1 MANVLIE
8 ESTMTGIADAIRAKT
23 GGTDLMLPAAMPE
36 EIAGIQTGSGIDTSD
51 ATATADNIETG
62 KTAYVN
68 GEKLTGTIP
77 YETVSV
83 DISELPTVNSSLNG
97 NGFIK
102 FINLT
107 YSSTSA
113 KRIIGGGKSCSL
125 RSKLSNLG
133 DATAEDVA
141 EGKTFTSSAG
151 LKVTGTHVCSGGS
164 SPTMQAK
171 SVTPSESA
179 QTVTPDDGYDG
190 LSSVEVGAVSSTYVG
205 SGVTQKAAA
214 AYTPGTADQTIASG
228 QYLSGAQT
236 IRGDANLLAANIKS
250 GVSIFG
256 VTGSYAG
263 SGSGSGGLT
272 MASGKTTSGT
282 IDTGLAAITCVVI
295 YKTSFAETGLIQGVY
310 TADAGR
316 AEYVYCSS
324 YSSYFKTCATGA
336 VSCTVDGGTFTWGG
350 SGTAGLSSGKTYN
363 WIAFGTA

>member
-36 EIAGIQTGSGIDTSD
+36 EIAGIQTGGGIDTSD
-51 ATATADNIETG
+51 ATATASRIE
-62 KTAYVN
+62 KDYTAYVK
-68 GEKLTGTIP
+68 GQKVTGTLVEQEPGMQHSYTTAAFEKVTISGQTTKYVKVTTRASRDAIVRKDSEYSIMP
-77 YETVSV
+77 Y
-83 DISELPTVNSSLNG
+83 
-97 NGFIK
+97 
-102 FINLT
+102 
-107 YSSTSA
+107 
-113 KRIIGGGKSCSL
+113 
-125 RSKLSNLG
+125 SNLFG
-133 DATAEDVA
+133 DAATENVVK
-141 EGKTFTSSAG
+141 GWTFTSVNG
-151 LKVTGTHVCSGGS
+151 VKLVGTHVCSTTE
-164 SPTMQAK
+164 PTLQSK
-171 SVTPSESA
+171 SVTPSEST

-190 LSSVEVGAVSSTYVG
+190 LSSVDVGAVSSTYIG

-214 AYTPGTADQTIASG
+214 TYTPGTADQTIASG
-228 QYLSGAQT
+228 QYLSGDQT

-263 SGSGSGGLT
+263 SGGGSGGLT
-272 MASGKTTSGT
+272 MASGTTTSGT
-282 IDTGLAAITCVVI
+282 IDTGLADITCVVI
-295 YKTSFAETGLIQGVY
+295 FKKSFAETGLIQGVY
-310 TADAGR
+310 TADTGS

-350 SGTAGLSSGKTYN
+350 SGTTGLSSGKTYN

>member
-51 ATATADNIETG
+51 ATATASRIE
-62 KTAYVN
+62 KDYTAYVK
-68 GEKLTGTIP
+68 GQKITGTLVEQTPGAQQNYTTVAFEKVGISGSTTKYVKITTRASRDSIVRKDSEYYMMP
-77 YETVSV
+77 Y
-83 DISELPTVNSSLNG
+83 SSL
-97 NGFIK
+97 F
-102 FINLT
+102 
-107 YSSTSA
+107 
-113 KRIIGGGKSCSL
+113 
-125 RSKLSNLG
+125 G

-141 EGKTFTSSAG
+141 EGKTFTSVDG
-151 LKVTGTHVCSGGS
+151 VKIVGTHVCSAAE
-164 SPTMQAK
+164 PTLQSK
-171 SVTPSESA
+171 SITPSEST

-190 LSSVEVGAVSSTYVG
+190 LSSVDVGAVSSTYIG
-205 SGVTQKAAA
+205 SGVTQKSAAT
-214 AYTPGTADQTIASG
+214 YTPGTADQTISAG
-228 QYLSGAQT
+228 QYLTGAQT

-263 SGSGSGGLT
+263 SGGGSGGMA
-272 MASGKTTSGT
+272 MASGTTTSGT
-282 IDTGLAAITCVVI
+282 IDTGLSAISCVVI
-295 YKTSFAETGLIQGVY
+295 FKKSFAETGLIQGVY
-310 TADAGR
+310 TADAGS
-316 AEYVYCSS
+316 AECVYCSS

-350 SGTAGLSSGKTYN
+350 SGTNGLSSGKTYN

>member
-36 EIAGIQTGSGIDTSD
+36 EIAGIHTGSGIDTSD
-51 ATATADNIETG
+51 ATATAADMA
-62 KTAYVN
+62 KDVTAYVK
-68 GEKLTGTIP
+68 GKKVTGSVS
-77 YETVSV
+77 TVTTDFGVGFRADAGSV
-83 DISELPTVNSSLNG
+83 TYAESTGLVGIKYSRDSAYLVRPNAVVSHLAEASE
-97 NGFIK
+97 F
-102 FINLT
+102 
-107 YSSTSA
+107 
-113 KRIIGGGKSCSL
+113 
-125 RSKLSNLG
+125 G
-133 DATAEDVA
+133 DAAAEDVA

-151 LKVTGTHVCSGGS
+151 LKVTGTHVCSGGTPS
-164 SPTMQAK
+164 LQSK

-190 LSSVEVGAVSSTYVG
+190 LSSVEVGAVSNTYIG
-205 SGVTQKAAA
+205 SGVTKKAAA
-214 AYTPGTADQTIASG
+214 TYTPGTADQTISAG

-272 MASGKTTSGT
+272 MASGTTTSGT
-282 IDTGLAAITCVVI
+282 IDTGLSAISCVVI
-295 YKTSFAETGLIQGVY
+295 YKNSFSETGLIQGVY
-310 TADAGR
+310 TADAGS
-316 AEYVYCSS
+316 AECVYCSS
-324 YSSYFKTCATGA
+324 YSSYFKSCATRS
-336 VSCTVDGGTFTWGG
+336 VSCSVDGGTFTWGG
-350 SGTAGLSSGKTYN
+350 SGTDGLSSGKTYN

>member
-51 ATATADNIETG
+51 ATATAEDMAKG
-62 KTAYVN
+62 VTAYVN
-68 GEKLTGTIP
+68 GEKITGTLSS
-77 YETVSV
+77 YGGVETEVTSG
-83 DISELPTVNSSLNG
+83 SSSGSHFQLSGTPFRTKCIATAKTN
-97 NGFIK
+97 ITYKYLLSK
-102 FINLT
+102 F
-107 YSSTSA
+107 
-113 KRIIGGGKSCSL
+113 
-125 RSKLSNLG
+125 G
-133 DATAEDVA
+133 DATAADVS
-141 EGKTFTSSAG
+141 EGKTFTSAAG

-164 SPTMQAK
+164 APTLQAK

-179 QTVTPDDGYDG
+179 QTVTPDNGYDG

-214 AYTPGTADQTIASG
+214 AYTPGTADQTIVSG
-228 QYLSGAQT
+228 QYLSGDQT

-263 SGSGSGGLT
+263 SSGGSGGMA
-272 MASGKTTSGT
+272 MASGTTTSGT

-295 YKTSFAETGLIQGVY
+295 YKTSFDETGLIQGVY
-310 TADAGR
+310 TADTGS

-336 VSCTVDGGTFTWGG
+336 VSCSVDGGTFTWGG